1 MKKLLMVAFV
11 LILASVAFAAQC
23 VDTDGGGKNGEES
36 ALKSQGQAKV
46 GITPHEDICLTSEE
60 GVSINESD
68 YLKEYYCG
76 ADNQVYSK
84 VWECTREG
92 FSGCRNGA
100 CYGSTSGSSN
110 SSSSGSS
117 SSSNQ
122 NTCGNKILEKAKGEQ
137 CDPPDSICFGKT
149 KAQYGICS
157 KSCQCLISPSAE
169 QAQALCGDGELDS
182 AKEDCEKDSDCGSG
196 FLCSSCSCVKELT
209 KEEIEA
215 MKKGEKPV
223 VDGKTSDGSDSKDVE
238 TSGKGVIDTTPK
250 NFSDDG
256 ALKATSSVSNFFKAI
271 FGWIG
276 ALFS

>member
-1 MKKLLMVAFV
+1 MKKLLMVIFV
-11 LILASVAFAAQC
+11 LALASVAFAAQTC

-36 ALKSQGQAKV
+36 ALKTQGEAKV
-46 GITPHEDICLTSEE
+46 GITPKSDVCLTSEE
-60 GVSINESD
+60 GVSINESN

-76 ADNQVYSK
+76 SDNQVYSK
-84 VWECTREG
+84 VWKCSSEG

-110 SSSSGSS
+110 TSS
-117 SSSNQ
+117 SSSSSSSSANK
-122 NTCGNKILEKAKGEQ
+122 CGNKILEKTAGEQ

-157 KSCQCLISPSAE
+157 KSCQCLISASAE
-169 QAQALCGDGELDS
+169 PVQAVCGDGELDS
-182 AKEDCEKDSDCGSG
+182 AKEDCEKDADCGSG
-196 FLCSSCSCVKELT
+196 FVCSSCKCVKQLT
-209 KEEIEA
+209 EAEIEA
-215 MKKGEKPV
+215 MKKGETPV
-223 VDGKTSDGSDSKDVE
+223 VEKETETQTVE
-238 TSGKGVIDTTPK
+238 TSGKGVIDTAPK